1 MRASRGGGGSHKCK
15 LGPDVART
23 KIGREKNR
31 FDTNDA
37 QYDLA
42 WSEINENQLLVA
54 CGDGSIKMYDVSVAA
69 EFPVMNFH
77 EHKRE
82 AFSVAWSPVSK
93 DTFASSS
100 WDGTVKI
107 VRCIL
112 FFIFYF
118 FENPSLLLPPS
129 PATSSE

>member
-1 MRASRGGGGSHKCK
+1 MFRITIPWLWQPRHKQQKLTRAS
-15 LGPDVART
+15 
-23 KIGREKNR
+23 

-42 WSEINENQLLVA
+42 WSELNENQLLVA
-54 CGDGSIKMYDVSVAA
+54 CGDGSVKLFDLSVN

-82 AFSVAWSPVSK
+82 TFCVCWNPVTK
-93 DTFASSS
+93 DTFLSSS

-107 VRCIL
+107 VSRLVPRKPARSSPIVQSRVAVAR
-112 FFIFYF
+112 
-118 FENPSLLLPPS
+118 NP
-129 PATSSE
+129 